1 MIDLLVGLSVIL
13 LALALVA
20 VSYIAYRKSHLRA
33 ALYLLLA
40 FLLLAV
46 KKAIELSI
54 RTGLEREA
62 GLVVDALEVI
72 VLLLFFLALW
82 RR

>member
-1 MIDLLVGLSVIL
+1 MIDVLVGLLVIL

-20 VSYIAYRKSHLRA
+20 VSYIAYRKSHLKA
-33 ALYLLLA
+33 TLYLLLA

-46 KKAIELSI
+46 KKAIELST

-62 GLVVDALEVI
+62 GLVVDALEAI

>member
-1 MIDLLVGLSVIL
+1 MIDLLVGLLVIL

-33 ALYLLLA
+33 TLYLLLA

-46 KKAIELSI
+46 KKAIELST
-54 RTGLEREA
+54 RTGLEREV
-62 GLVVDALEVI
+62 GLVVDALEAI